1 MTMDEPDGWYA
12 VALGADIEPSTS
24 AGTRLFGHELVVW
37 RDAAGAVHVWEDRCP
52 HRGMRLSFGFVR
64 GDHIACLYHGWRYDA
79 AGQCRF
85 IPAHPDLDVSPMI
98 RTRTYPCRERAGLIW
113 VRWGAPPDA
122 PETAPDAAEAVPV
135 SPLRSLY
142 LDAPAA
148 RLAVAL
154 GGAGSDGLTRID
166 LGGSSVLVAVQ
177 PLAAEASAAHIVVP
191 VPPDAPAADLARL
204 AAACVALRR
213 SIEGAAP

>member
-1 MTMDEPDGWYA
+1 MDEPEGWYA

-37 RDAAGAVHVWEDRCP
+37 RDAGGAVHVWEDRCP

-64 GDHIACLYHGWRYDA
+64 GDHIACLYHGWRYDT

-85 IPAHPDLDVSPMI
+85 IPAHPDLEVSPMI

-113 VRWGAPPDA
+113 VRWGAPAEEAEPA
-122 PETAPDAAEAVPV
+122 PVAA

-142 LDAPAA
+142 LEAPAA
-148 RLAVAL
+148 RLAAAL
-154 GGAGSDGLTRID
+154 GEAGPDGLVRFDLAGSP
-166 LGGSSVLVAVQ
+166 VLVAVQ
-177 PLAAEASAAHIVVP
+177 PLAGEASAAHIVVP
-191 VPPDAPAADLARL
+191 DTPEADLGRL
-204 AAACVALRR
+204 AAACVTLRR

>member
-1 MTMDEPDGWYA
+1 MDEPDGWYA

-85 IPAHPDLDVSPMI
+85 IPAHPDLAVSPMI
-98 RTRTYPCRERAGLIW
+98 RTRTFPCRERAGLIW
-113 VRWGAPPDA
+113 VRWGSPADDA
-122 PETAPDAAEAVPV
+122 PEAAPDEAAPV

-148 RLAVAL
+148 RLAAAL
-154 GGAGSDGLTRID
+154 GGAGSDGLARLD
-166 LGGSSVLVAVQ
+166 LAGSPVLVAVQ

-191 VPPDAPAADLARL
+191 AAPEAPTADLARL
-204 AAACVALRR
+204 AAACIALRR
-213 SIEGAAP
+213 TIEGAAP